1 MDKDYFDDIFY
12 TASLVE
18 YISRCTH
25 NEYSDIV
32 NAVGRDAFYQL
43 IDLAD
48 VNHCLSFLQVSNEF
62 SDEITK
68 QMSRVNYWIA
78 KIEND
83 GLQSV
88 KEEIENFDTSALDK
102 SFFMAKLIL
111 LKNYSSATTCIED
124 LCDKG
129 ELDNTAIEEWPLFK
143 EYRKTDE
150 YIKFKESHPE
160 LFGVLTSETEPNDP
174 LGDLQVTQ
182 NVKAELKNT

>member
-1 MDKDYFDDIFY
+1 
-12 TASLVE
+12 
-18 YISRCTH
+18 
-25 NEYSDIV
+25 
-32 NAVGRDAFYQL
+32 
-43 IDLAD
+43 
-48 VNHCLSFLQVSNEF
+48 
-62 SDEITK
+62 
-68 QMSRVNYWIA
+68 MSRVNYWIA